1 MRMQRKFL
9 GVQQVSGKKKTA
21 LLKGKGGGGRGC
33 DRTLLVRTYKATL
46 MDVDYQTDRPFSAIK
61 IKFAGEKSDI
71 FIIFIHNIVGGYS
84 LEPP

>member
-1 MRMQRKFL
+1 MQRKFL
-9 GVQQVSGKKKTA
+9 DVQQVSGKKTA
-21 LLKGKGGGGRGC
+21 LLKGKGGGC

-71 FIIFIHNIVGGYS
+71 FIISIHNIVGGYS